1 MIACLAKPRSVSIL
15 LFLSGLL
22 LLIMFGVGRLE
33 AAPTHAIIP
42 ACDPITTDTTWTTG
56 NIYVVE
62 NCNLTI
68 AKGAILTIQPGVIV
82 KFGGTAPGY
91 GSALGSAAV
100 IVDGALNAVGTADQ
114 PVIFTGLKDDAHGGD
129 TNGDG
134 ASSPATGDWY
144 GIVFQPKSAGQLT
157 HFFVGYAGSGVFNA
171 TLGYGRSQIDIRTET
186 VQLRHGVVTTGLRK
200 GIYLEGVGISPTV
213 EDVHIADNRAGD
225 GKGYAIYQATV
236 NMQPAYSGL
245 TFSGNDR
252 DEVTVGNWGEALTQ
266 DVALGGANF
275 GFDCGYSLCLLTVPA
290 GRTLTVAP
298 GTLLDFRPSFGLA
311 VGAGGSLIA
320 EGTAT
325 QPITFTSATAAA
337 SSLGVASPLAGEWIG
352 LWAQQGSTLRLAHC
366 DISHADD
373 GNFGNGGLEI
383 NTDDAQVQ
391 NCKIHHNKH
400 TGLYLAS
407 TNNSTIRPVLSNVE
421 VTDNGQHGVYL
432 DARSGTVLA
441 PTWEGGAISRN
452 GWSGVTAYTSNS
464 IISSTLR
471 SLTIADNGALGDA
484 PERRAGIYWDQHN
497 VNATLQELTLTG
509 NVGAAVYWYC
519 NGSITARNLSATG
532 NGQNE
537 LILPGCTVS
546 GGRQWDLGDAGIPT
560 RVTGNID
567 IGANGLLSI
576 QPGAVLRFDKRA
588 DGWSYGLYVPDQASL
603 YALGTAAKPIRF
615 TGTSAEMNWWD
626 GIEVRDRATI
636 VLRHCEIAYGGKNN
650 INNLSASLAIKWGLS
665 GSVPTADI
673 QNCEIHHSGRK
684 GVHFDFANFAN
695 TPAPIFRYNHL
706 HDNAEEAVANW
717 NAPPL
722 DARENYWGDPT
733 GPYHATQNPGGLGDN
748 VGDNILFY
756 PWATAPGAGA
766 APGTMLISTGAP
778 KLVSPGE
785 TVDYAIQYLN
795 EMTFTVQSSI
805 LMLQLPQAA
814 YFLEGT
820 GGAVYWPDRHQV
832 IWKLGDLPPGAG
844 GFVSA
849 RVRFQWGLPA
859 DYSDG
864 SYTQFA
870 GTNYNAAALDVAA
883 YNAYQTSAPP
893 VTQIVALSEAEF
905 AATRGDSADLESLY
919 QMALTEGYQYLSAAR
934 ITYADGKETVNAALR
949 TADRQY
955 GRILSLGEGRAL
967 ASTTGGGMVAVRDM
981 TGGITST
988 LHTQTYE
995 FWGSWAPAGAADDYG
1010 GSPLSIGAD
1019 CGEARCFANCMLKA
1033 KAWGAVARKTAA
1045 AVSWVI
1051 PPLGAAWTTYEV
1063 YDEITTYLEC
1073 REDCRNAGTRDAHCC
1088 TAGDTRWSP
1097 TGLKQQCAQY
1107 SCDAVGTW
1115 KQTPDK
1121 IDKCGFGQRCVAGEG
1136 ASGGCKDC
1144 EEDLIAAHFSPVALR
1159 AEAEACAAGGG
1170 APRCSDLS
1178 LRVAKDPNALY
1189 GPAGDLLPG
1198 QTVTYT
1204 ITYENKGAGR
1214 AYGVYV
1220 VNRLPDVFNA
1230 DTLAFV
1236 NGAGTYLP
1244 ATREIVWLVGELAPK
1259 GAAGSTGIITYTV
1272 ALTGGLPSGTVVAN
1286 QAVVFFPSVPE
1297 ETPTNTWVNLVTPLV
1312 AIPQSLT
1319 TAYMTPLAI
1328 TLSGRE
1334 ASGLPLTYEIVEPPH
1349 GGTLTGVAPN
1359 LTYTPGENFTGA
1371 DGFTFRVSNGASAS
1385 RPAQVSI
1392 TVTPQGDTTPP
1403 QVLWTTPADGATAI
1417 DAPAAPIFT
1426 DTVGAAYAPVIL
1438 IGVNEPLNATS
1449 VHSSTVTLVR
1459 SSVAVAA
1466 SARFDGGANQIV
1478 LTPRTALTDGKY
1490 TVTVTTDIADVAGN
1504 SLATSY
1510 IFHFTVGAPVEGEH
1524 IFLPVVQ
1531 K

>member
-1 MIACLAKPRSVSIL
+1 M
-15 LFLSGLL
+15 
-22 LLIMFGVGRLE
+22 
-33 AAPTHAIIP
+33 
-42 ACDPITTDTTWTTG
+42 
-56 NIYVVE
+56 
-62 NCNLTI
+62 TI
-68 AKGAILTIQPGVIV
+68 
-82 KFGGTAPGY
+82 
-91 GSALGSAAV
+91 
-100 IVDGALNAVGTADQ
+100 
-114 PVIFTGLKDDAHGGD
+114 
-129 TNGDG
+129 
-134 ASSPATGDWY
+134 
-144 GIVFQPKSAGQLT
+144 
-157 HFFVGYAGSGVFNA
+157 
-171 TLGYGRSQIDIRTET
+171 
-186 VQLRHGVVTTGLRK
+186 
-200 GIYLEGVGISPTV
+200 
-213 EDVHIADNRAGD
+213 
-225 GKGYAIYQATV
+225 
-236 NMQPAYSGL
+236 
-245 TFSGNDR
+245 
-252 DEVTVGNWGEALTQ
+252 GNWGEALTR
-266 DVALGGANF
+266 DVTLDGTNF
-275 GFDCGYSLCLLTVPA
+275 GFDCGYTLCLFTVPA

-298 GTLLDFRPSFGLA
+298 GTLLDFHPSFGLA

-320 EGTAT
+320 EGTAG
-325 QPITFTSATAAA
+325 QPITFTSKLAGGAAM
-337 SSLGVASPLAGEWIG
+337 SSPAAPLAGEWVG
-352 LWAQQGSTLRLAHC
+352 LWAQSGSRLRLDYC

-373 GNFGNGGLEI
+373 SSFGNGGLEI

-391 NCKIHHNKH
+391 NCKIHHNKR

-407 TNNSTIRPVLSNVE
+407 MNNDTIRPVLSNVE
-421 VTDNGQHGVYL
+421 VTDNGQTGVHL
-432 DARSGTVLA
+432 EARSGAILSVA
-441 PTWEGGAISRN
+441 WEGGSISRN

-464 IISSTLR
+464 IISPTLR
-471 SLTIADNGALGDA
+471 SLTIADNGALGDF
-484 PERRAGIYWDQHN
+484 PSRRGGIYWDSNN
-497 VNATLQELTLTG
+497 VSPTLQELTLTG
-509 NVGAAVYWYC
+509 NVGAAITWYC
-519 NGSITARNLSATG
+519 NGSITARNLTATG

-537 LILPGCTVS
+537 LILPGCNVS

-560 RVTGNID
+560 RVTGSID

-615 TGTSAEMNWWD
+615 VGTSAEMNWWN
-626 GIEVRDRATI
+626 GIEVRDQATI
-636 VLRHCEIAYGGKNN
+636 VLRHCEVAYGGKNN
-650 INNLSASLAIKWGLS
+650 LNNLLASLVIRWGLS
-665 GSVPTADI
+665 GSAPTADI

-684 GVHFDFANFAN
+684 GVHFDFAN

-756 PWATAPGAGA
+756 PWATAPGSGA

-778 KLVSPGE
+778 TLVSPGE
-785 TVDYAIQYLN
+785 TVDYAVQYLN
-795 EMTFTVQSSI
+795 QMTLTVQSSI

-893 VTQIVALSEAEF
+893 VAQIVALSEAEF
-905 AATRGDSADLESLY
+905 AAARGASADLESLY
-919 QMALTEGYQYLSAAR
+919 QMALAEGYQYLSAAR

-949 TADRQY
+949 TADRRY
-955 GRILSLGEGRAL
+955 GRILSLGDGRAL
-967 ASTTGGGMVAVRDM
+967 ASTVGGGMAAVRDM

-988 LHTQTYE
+988 LHTQTHE
-995 FWGSWAPAGAADDYG
+995 FWGSWAPAGSVVTGDPG
-1010 GSPLSIGAD
+1010 GSPLRVGAD

-1045 AVSWVI
+1045 ALSWVI
-1051 PPLGAAWTTYEV
+1051 PLFGAAWTTYEV

-1088 TAGDTRWSP
+1088 TAGATRWSP

-1115 KQTPDK
+1115 KQTPDI

-1159 AEAEACAAGGG
+1159 AEAEACAAG
-1170 APRCSDLS
+1170 
-1178 LRVAKDPNALY
+1178 
-1189 GPAGDLLPG
+1189 
-1198 QTVTYT
+1198 
-1204 ITYENKGAGR
+1204 
-1214 AYGVYV
+1214 
-1220 VNRLPDVFNA
+1220 
-1230 DTLAFV
+1230 
-1236 NGAGTYLP
+1236 
-1244 ATREIVWLVGELAPK
+1244 
-1259 GAAGSTGIITYTV
+1259 STGIITYTA

-1312 AIPQSLT
+1312 ATPQTLA

-1328 TLSGRE
+1328 VLSGRE
-1334 ASGLPLTYEIVEPPH
+1334 ASGLPLTHEIVEPPH
-1349 GGTLTGVAPN
+1349 GGALTGAAPN
-1359 LTYTPGENFTGA
+1359 LTYTPTANFTGA
-1371 DGFTFRVSNGASAS
+1371 DAFTFRVSNGASTS
-1385 RPAQVSI
+1385 RPAQVRIEVS
-1392 TVTPQGDTTPP
+1392 PAGDTTPP
-1403 QVLWTTPADGATAI
+1403 QVLWTS
-1417 DAPAAPIFT
+1417 PAANATGVVASATPVFT
-1426 DTVGAAYAPVIL
+1426 DTLGPAYAPVML
-1438 IGVNEPLNATS
+1438 IGMSEPLDATTVTS
-1449 VHSSTVTLVR
+1449 ATVTLAR
-1459 SSVAVAA
+1459 EGGAAVAA
-1466 SARFDGGANQIV
+1466 SVRFDGKSNQIV
-1478 LTPRTALTDGKY
+1478 LIPRVALSTSRY
-1490 TVTVTTDIADVAGN
+1490 VATVTTAAKDAAGN
-1504 SLATSY
+1504 PLAAAHTWR
-1510 IFHFTVGAPVEGEH
+1510 FAVGALASEQR
-1524 IFLPVVQ
+1524 IYLPIM
-1531 K
+1531 KG